1 MTTIEVSAE
10 QLSRLIVW
18 DLKKTLALLEE
29 ELIIGRGGIWSHDV
43 KEDRKIIKKHIK
55 AYKLILADYGWSE

>member
-1 MTTIEVSAE
+1 MASIEVSAE

-29 ELIIGRGGIWSHDV
+29 ELIIGRGGLWSHDV
-43 KEDRKIIKKHIK
+43 KEDRKITRKYIK

>member
-1 MTTIEVSAE
+1 MASIEVSAE

-55 AYKLILADYGWSE
+55 ALKIVLEYYGWNE

>member
-1 MTTIEVSAE
+1 MASIEVSAE

-18 DLKKTLALLEE
+18 DLKKSLYTLED
-29 ELIIGRGGIWSHDV
+29 ELIRGRGGIWSHDP
-43 KEDRKIIKKHIK
+43 KEDRKITRKYIK